1 MPSEAA
7 YAPAEHAVHTP
18 GVVAASKVLYVPAA
32 HGAQAEA
39 PVTALYPP
47 GAHGAQVASPGLAV
61 PTGQGMPHTAKTTK
75 ALTTPAQG
83 SARKTVSLTDKL
95 HVVWPRHWAC
105 TTGMESAA
113 EQLPTAVLEPLHA
126 CSGGSR
132 IFP

>member
-1 MPSEAA
+1 MPAA
-7 YAPAEHAVHTP
+7 HAVHTAEE
-18 GVVAASKVLYVPAA
+18 VAAPKVLYVPAA

-47 GAHGAQVASPGLAV
+47 GAHGAQAALPGLAV

-75 ALTTPAQG
+75 DFATPAQG
-83 SARKTVSLTDKL
+83 SARKKVSLTDKL
-95 HVVWPRHWAC
+95 HVACPRHWAC

-126 CSGGSR
+126 CSGGSGK
-132 IFP
+132 FP